1 MIILIKMIFD
11 LQFQTTMFLSQ
22 NPQQNY
28 TCLKQSS
35 IGHYLIKHVMA
46 KTSQNN
52 LHFTC
57 KNWVKVLF
65 TIKSVGFFATEKMI
79 FPWIITNLPL
89 WRGGV
94 LHRFILLWIHNLL
107 PPWRG
112 GVLHRFI
119 LLWIHNLLPRWRG
132 GVLPRL
138 IFLWIHNLWPIGE
151 VYSCISEHW
160 QHYSHLWYF
169 AQHNIFGHLALLIWS
184 LWTFQDSAVKH

>member
-1 MIILIKMIFD
+1 
-11 LQFQTTMFLSQ
+11 MFLSQ

-65 TIKSVGFFATEKMI
+65 TIKSVGCFATEK
-79 FPWIITNLPL
+79 WYS
-89 WRGGV
+89 
-94 LHRFILLWIHNLL
+94 HELL
-107 PPWRG
+107 PIYHYG
-112 GVLHRFI
+112 GAGFCIDSYCFEFI
-119 LLWIHNLLPRWRG
+119 IYCLLVKHIHVFLSSNNTIH
-132 GVLPRL
+132 
-138 IFLWIHNLWPIGE
+138 IFDILASTN
-151 VYSCISEHW
+151 
-160 QHYSHLWYF
+160 
-169 AQHNIFGHLALLIWS
+169 NFGHLALLIWI

>member
-1 MIILIKMIFD
+1 MLILIKMIFD

-65 TIKSVGFFATEKMI
+65 TIKSVGCFATEKWYSHELLPIYHYGGAGFCIDSYCFEFIIYCHHGGAGFCIDSYCFEFIIYGLLVKYIHVFPNSDNTIHIYDI
-79 FPWIITNLPL
+79 FPST
-89 WRGGV
+89 
-94 LHRFILLWIHNLL
+94 
-107 PPWRG
+107 
-112 GVLHRFI
+112 
-119 LLWIHNLLPRWRG
+119 
-132 GVLPRL
+132 
-138 IFLWIHNLWPIGE
+138 IFLGIWP
-151 VYSCISEHW
+151 Y
-160 QHYSHLWYF
+160 
-169 AQHNIFGHLALLIWS
+169 
-184 LWTFQDSAVKH
+184 